1 MQYDVFIS
9 YSRKDYVDEHKN
21 VIPGNE
27 VSKIKEALTQAGI
40 TYWFDE
46 EGIYSGQ
53 NFVEKIVTNIENAK
67 IFLFLSTTNAN
78 KSSWTC
84 KEIASADEF
93 KKHIIPV
100 RLDPSPYNKKVL
112 FRIADLDYI
121 EYFSNPPKGME
132 DMIKSIKAYLDE
144 LAAEEKR
151 KAEEESKKKEEAQK
165 KAEELKRQQEELFR
179 NIRLENEVLNVN
191 ENKLMAER
199 KTLLLKTETVS
210 DAEKKAVLR
219 KEIQENGPMA
229 RKFQEEL
236 KSLLE
241 EKQCLLNEISTLKD
255 AMRKCGEENEAARKE
270 LQKKLKEKE
279 ERIAQLEQELEKAR
293 QTEKP
298 VIEPE
303 PIKKKTLLICAFSI
317 LSIVLLALIWIVKD
331 EKELAPYREAVRI
344 AEAERLEAE
353 RIAEA
358 ERLEA
363 ERLEMEKQKAI
374 KRGEFT
380 VNGVFFRMIPVEG
393 GLFDMGSNS
402 GESNEKPIHQVTV
415 SDFYIGETEVT
426 QALWKAVMGNNP
438 SRFKGDQRPVECVSW
453 EDICGKK
460 DNDTTCFIYKLNR
473 LTGAKFRL
481 PTEAE
486 WEYAARGGKF
496 RHKYEFSGGDGIDT
510 VAWYYDNSGQETHP
524 VKRKKAN
531 GLGLYDMSGNVW
543 EWCQDWYGSYS
554 SDSQTDPTGLA
565 SGSNR
570 VLRGGSWGNFARY
583 CRVANRNDCSP
594 GGRYGNYGFRLSL
607 VHQ

>member
-1 MQYDVFIS
+1 MMQYDVFIS

-27 VSKIKEALTQAGI
+27 VSKIKEALTKAGI

-78 KSSWTC
+78 KSPWTC

-121 EYFSNPPKGME
+121 EYFSNPQKGME

-219 KEIQENGPMA
+219 KEIQESGPMA

-236 KSLLE
+236 KSLLD
-241 EKQCLLNEISTLKD
+241 EKQRLLNEISTLKD
-255 AMRKCGEENEAARKE
+255 AIRRCGEENEAARKE

-317 LSIVLLALIWIVKD
+317 LAIVLLALIWIVKD
-331 EKELAPYREAVRI
+331 EKELAPYREA
-344 AEAERLEAE
+344 E

-358 ERLEA
+358 ERLE
-363 ERLEMEKQKAI
+363 MEKQEAI

-426 QALWKAVMGNNP
+426 QALWEAVMGNNP
-438 SRFKGDQRPVECVSW
+438 SHYKGDQRPVECVSW
-453 EDICGKK
+453 EDICGKNA
-460 DNDTTCFIYKLNR
+460 NDTTCFIYKLNR

-496 RHKYEFSGGDGIDT
+496 RHEYKFSGGDGIDS
-510 VAWYYDNSGQETHP
+510 VAWYYDNSGGETHP

-554 SDSQTDPTGLA
+554 SDSQTDSTGPS
-565 SGSNR
+565 SGSIR
-570 VLRGGSWGNFARY
+570 VIRGGSWYCNAAG
-583 CRVANRNDCSP
+583 CRVAYRNYITPSD
-594 GGRYGNYGFRLSL
+594 RYYDLGFRLSL

>member
-1 MQYDVFIS
+1 MTQAKYDVFIS

-67 IFLFLSTTNAN
+67 IFLFLSTANAN
-78 KSSWTC
+78 KSPWTC

-100 RLDPSPYNKKVL
+100 RIDPSPFNKKVM

-132 DMIKSIKAYLDE
+132 DMIKAIKAYLDE

-151 KAEEESKKKEEAQK
+151 KAEEESKKKEEARK
-165 KAEELKRQQEELFR
+165 KAEELKRQQEELVR

-279 ERIAQLEQELEKAR
+279 ERIAQLEQELEKQDR
-293 QTEKP
+293 RK
-298 VIEPE
+298 
-303 PIKKKTLLICAFSI
+303 
-317 LSIVLLALIWIVKD
+317 
-331 EKELAPYREAVRI
+331 
-344 AEAERLEAE
+344 
-353 RIAEA
+353 
-358 ERLEA
+358 
-363 ERLEMEKQKAI
+363 
-374 KRGEFT
+374 
-380 VNGVFFRMIPVEG
+380 
-393 GLFDMGSNS
+393 
-402 GESNEKPIHQVTV
+402 
-415 SDFYIGETEVT
+415 
-426 QALWKAVMGNNP
+426 
-438 SRFKGDQRPVECVSW
+438 SR
-453 EDICGKK
+453 
-460 DNDTTCFIYKLNR
+460 
-473 LTGAKFRL
+473 
-481 PTEAE
+481 
-486 WEYAARGGKF
+486 
-496 RHKYEFSGGDGIDT
+496 
-510 VAWYYDNSGQETHP
+510 
-524 VKRKKAN
+524 
-531 GLGLYDMSGNVW
+531 
-543 EWCQDWYGSYS
+543 
-554 SDSQTDPTGLA
+554 
-565 SGSNR
+565 
-570 VLRGGSWGNFARY
+570 
-583 CRVANRNDCSP
+583 
-594 GGRYGNYGFRLSL
+594 
-607 VHQ
+607 

>member
-9 YSRKDYVDEHKN
+9 YSRKDYVDEQKN

-67 IFLFLSTTNAN
+67 IFLFLSTANAN
-78 KSSWTC
+78 KSPWTC

-121 EYFSNPPKGME
+121 EYFSNPLKGME

-151 KAEEESKKKEEAQK
+151 KAEEESKKKEEARK

-179 NIRLENEVLNVN
+179 NIRMENEVLNVN

-219 KEIQENGPMA
+219 KEIQESGPMA
-229 RKFQEEL
+229 RKFQEER
-236 KSLLE
+236 KSLLD
-241 EKQCLLNEISTLKD
+241 EKQRLINEISTLKD
-255 AMRKCGEENEAARKE
+255 AIQKCGEENKAARKE

-279 ERIAQLEQELEKAR
+279 EWIAQLEQELAKAR
-293 QTEKP
+293 QTKKP
-298 VIEPE
+298 VIVSELV
-303 PIKKKTLLICAFSI
+303 KKKGFLTCAFSI
-317 LSIVLLALIWIVKD
+317 LAIILLALIWIVKD
-331 EKELAPYREAVRI
+331 EKELEPYRK
-344 AEAERLEAE
+344 AE

-363 ERLEMEKQKAI
+363 ERLEMEKQEAI

-393 GLFDMGSNS
+393 GTYDMGSDS
-402 GESNEKPIHQVTV
+402 GDSDEMPIHQVTV
-415 SDFYIGETEVT
+415 GDFYIGETEVT

-438 SRFKGDQRPVECVSW
+438 SYFKGAQRPVECVSW
-453 EDICGKK
+453 EDICGKNA
-460 DNDTTCFIYKLNR
+460 NDTTCFIYKLNR
-473 LTGAKFRL
+473 LTEAKFRL

-496 RHKYEFSGGDGIDT
+496 RHKYVFSGGDGIDS
-510 VAWYYDNSGQETHP
+510 VAWYDGNSSNETHP
-524 VKRKKAN
+524 VKYKKAN

-554 SDSQTDPTGLA
+554 SDSPPDPTGPA
-565 SGSNR
+565 SGSDR
-570 VLRGGSWGNFARY
+570 VLRGGGWGIYASD
-583 CRVANRNDCSP
+583 CRVADRYYYSPVNRYFSI
-594 GGRYGNYGFRLSL
+594 GFRLSL
-607 VHQ
+607 IHQ